1 MPLSP
6 DILRPHL
13 GDLYEHLQAEGPN
26 VLDYL
31 REKKLDL
38 VINLPTHE
46 SKRLEDNYAVR
57 RTAVDFGIPL
67 LTNLNLVKLFTSS
80 LTRNK
85 KQKLVGLYPDSL
97 FDYYSREKP
106 EEAW

>member
-1 MPLSP
+1 MATRPVTAPAPACSP
-6 DILRPHL
+6 QR
-13 GDLYEHLQAEGPN
+13 EGPS
-26 VLDYL
+26 VLDHL
-31 REKKLDL
+31 REKKVDL

-67 LTNLNLVKLFTSS
+67 LTNPNLVKLFTSA
-80 LTRNK
+80 LIYNK
-85 KQKLVGLYPDSL
+85 KQKLVGLDPDSL
-97 FDYYSREKP
+97 FDYYAREKP

>member
-1 MPLSP
+1 MPASSQRKGR
-6 DILRPHL
+6 DVIDH
-13 GDLYEHLQAEGPN
+13 
-26 VLDYL
+26 L
-31 REKKLDL
+31 REKKMDL

-67 LTNLNLVKLFTSS
+67 LTNFNLVKLFTSA
-80 LTRNK
+80 LTYNK
-85 KQKLVGLYPDSL
+85 KQKLVGLDPDSL
-97 FDYYSREKP
+97 FDYYAREKP